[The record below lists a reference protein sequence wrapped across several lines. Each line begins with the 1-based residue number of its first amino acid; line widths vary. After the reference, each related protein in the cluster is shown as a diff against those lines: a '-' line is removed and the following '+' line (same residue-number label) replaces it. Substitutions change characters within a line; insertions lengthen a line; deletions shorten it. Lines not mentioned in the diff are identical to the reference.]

1 MMFLEWKC
9 VIECVTTTVKDR
21 KPSKINGLTVQQPH
35 SQRMKV
41 AQNNRKRRGRMY
53 PVGVCSRSGKPP
65 TKSPY
70 QPQKNK
76 KPYEAERGKT

>member
-35 SQRMKV
+35 SRRMKV
-41 AQNNRKRRGRMY
+41 TQNKRKWRGR
-53 PVGVCSRSGKPP
+53 KHP
-65 TKSPY
+65 TGGLCDGT
-70 QPQKNK
+70 QNI
-76 KPYEAERGKT
+76 